1 VENFRTKNSGVA
13 ALFGLFHISNTPYNN
28 YHYQIIIFFYL
39 CGKPQSTQKTEIPTV
54 SLSVF
59 CPKGRKNE
67 IHCTKIGIYE

>member
-1 VENFRTKNSGVA
+1 MAKNSDKSSISK
-13 ALFGLFHISNTPYNN
+13 LFHIFNTPYNN

-39 CGKPQSTQKTEIPTV
+39 CGKPQSTQKTGIPTV